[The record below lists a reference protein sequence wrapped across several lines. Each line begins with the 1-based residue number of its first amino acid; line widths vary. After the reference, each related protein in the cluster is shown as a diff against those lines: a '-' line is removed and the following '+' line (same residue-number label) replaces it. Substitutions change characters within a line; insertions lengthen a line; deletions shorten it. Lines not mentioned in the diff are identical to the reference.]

1 MILDNYPKDLFL
13 AYPKELRSFP
23 KELIRSDEFKF
34 HFKQKLNN
42 EFILSNGKKFVSDL
56 PHMTFEDIIISL
68 EFQSYKIRE
77 DKETVFNVYQAE
89 LHNEHKKHVIT
100 VVFSMQEDEHKLITH
115 KINPYDG
122 LTMLIVSLTALNQK
136 QTINNSFYKLTNNIG
151 MSDKDYVLFLLAPLM
166 EKGNAVEILKNNIR
180 LIAKAKNLSKEVM
193 DVMMF
198 IQLNFAS
205 NWFSED
211 DFEEIGGL
219 VMCLLTPEAK
229 ECWGEVFKKIIEKR
243 AREEGRE
250 EEKRGI
256 VLNMLSNDFSH
267 EEISKIT
274 GLSIDEIS
282 HISLSN

>member
-1 MILDNYPKDLFL
+1 
-13 AYPKELRSFP
+13 
-23 KELIRSDEFKF
+23 
-34 HFKQKLNN
+34 
-42 EFILSNGKKFVSDL
+42 
-56 PHMTFEDIIISL
+56 
-68 EFQSYKIRE
+68 
-77 DKETVFNVYQAE
+77 
-89 LHNEHKKHVIT
+89 
-100 VVFSMQEDEHKLITH
+100 MQEDEHKLITH

-136 QTINNSFYKLTNNIG
+136 QTINNSFYKLTNNID

-250 EEKRGI
+250 EEKRDI
-256 VLNMLSNDFSH
+256 VLNMLSNDFSQ

-274 GLSIDEIS
+274 GISIDEIS
-282 HISLSN
+282 HMSLSN